1 MNSRLTRVLL
11 VVIGVAI
18 GTAASYFLKDLET
31 RIDSQQSSAD
41 SLREQA
47 NALST
52 TIADARTGQVAY
64 VARGQGEAFWMTHVA
79 GLLPALQKQSA
90 QFAASLTAPAA
101 QAAFEPATAALENFG
116 TLDGRVKE
124 FVAGGNSL
132 LAADL
137 IFSDG
142 LESAATAS
150 THVAAALAEELR
162 ARTGDISRMR
172 GRRLAIVGGTAGG
185 VLLLMLVLAFT
196 GAAARSETEPRA
208 ATPPVEPV
216 RFEAPLPRAKA
227 AITPKLI
234 TTARLCGELARITE
248 SRQLP
253 ALLERA
259 AKVLEASGI
268 ITWVA
273 DSAGNE
279 LRPAISYGYSDQVVG
294 KMGTIPREA
303 TNAVAAAYRSAEMR
317 TVAGDNF
324 SSGALIAPLM
334 TAEGCIGVLSAE
346 MKSGSERDESFQ
358 ALATIFA
365 AQLATLVSPPA
376 MAAPARTAAQT

>member
-376 MAAPARTAAQT
+376 MAAPARTAAQA

>member
-1 MNSRLTRVLL
+1 MNSRLIRVLI

-18 GTAASYFLKDLET
+18 GAAASYLLKDLET
-31 RIDSQQSSAD
+31 RIDLQQSSAD
-41 SLREQA
+41 SLRERA

-52 TIADARTGQVAY
+52 TIGEARTGQVAY

-79 GLLPALQKQSA
+79 GLLPALQKQSGD
-90 QFAASLTAPAA
+90 FAASLTAPTA
-101 QAAFEPATAALENFG
+101 QAAFETAAAALENFG
-116 TLDGRVKE
+116 TLDSRVKE

-137 IFSDG
+137 IFADG

-150 THVAAALAEELR
+150 TQTAVALKEELQAR
-162 ARTGDISRMR
+162 ARAVSQLRST
-172 GRRLAIVGGTAGG
+172 RLTILGGAAGG
-185 VLLLMLVLAFT
+185 MLFLMLLLAAT
-196 GAAARSETEPRA
+196 GPAARSDTESQA

-234 TTARLCGELARITE
+234 TTAQLCGDLARITE

-273 DSAGNE
+273 DSDGHE
-279 LRPAISYGYSDQVVG
+279 LRPAMSYGYSDQVIG
-294 KMGTIPREA
+294 KMGSISRDA
-303 TNAVAAAYRSAEMR
+303 ANAVAAAYRAAELR
-317 TVAGDNF
+317 TVAGDTF

-334 TAEGCIGVLSAE
+334 TADGCIGVLSAE
-346 MKSGSERDESFQ
+346 LKSGSEKDESFQ

-376 MAAPARTAAQT
+376 MAAPARAAAQA